1 MKKFKQLSIA
11 MLLLFGNGMVCSQN
25 NGFEYIFDIEE
36 PFKVFEE
43 IVELPDGNFVLYDFA
58 NGCLCEFSSTGE
70 FLKEKNIKAQVLGR
84 QQSHNTLLHVDNVG
98 NMYIF
103 RAYNPVLDTTAGDY
117 VPGVF
122 DSRITISMLDEDFE
136 TTSTI
141 NIPVAIDTA
150 DWQNIWSDH
159 SYDRVYPRI
168 ELGTVIEIENEGYV
182 ISFEKLIG
190 ETPRHLWGHGLD
202 STIFYKIDYE
212 GNVLQKNGLEH
223 HKCTRDIRNRNHL
236 LYDEEQDKFYFY
248 MSSEWD
254 AEPKGFIVF
263 KLDNDFN
270 LIEENIMPKTQGYG
284 NYTYHFR
291 DTWNLTD
298 GITLKRTSD
307 HTTILGS
314 SMFLSIRANTY
325 FSAVCME
332 INDNARVLDST
343 QFGTMQHVGLFV
355 THKTSVPAHGSM
367 DWVDEN
373 RIFFGYTPN
382 AFGNYFWNLPAEH
395 QYFMLTLLDRNLN
408 TTKELYY
415 TIKADSTFLWVN
427 TLKATSDGGCIIGGH
442 FWNFVDNPIY
452 QEQYLQSVITKFLA
466 EAFDGIDA
474 PHHYGLQI
482 AIAYP
487 NPGNDELNIRTTLQ
501 NAVAEV
507 YSLQGQLMCSQPLND
522 IITSFNTD
530 SWLSGTYLW
539 RVIKDGQV
547 CEHGK
552 WVKM

>member
-1 MKKFKQLSIA
+1 MFKQLSIA
-11 MLLLFGNGMVCSQN
+11 MLLLFGGGMVFSQN
-25 NGFEYIFDIEE
+25 NGFEYIFDTEE
-36 PFKVFEE
+36 PVKLFEN
-43 IVELPDGNFVLYDFA
+43 IVELPDGNYVLYDSY

-70 FLKEKNIKAQVLGR
+70 FLKEKNIKSQVLGR
-84 QQSHNTLLHVDNVG
+84 QQSRNTFLHVDNVG

-103 RAYNPVLDTTAGDY
+103 RAYNPILDTTAGDY

-159 SYDRVYPRI
+159 SYLEREYPRI
-168 ELGTVIEIENEGYV
+168 ELGTVIEIENEGFV

-190 ETPRHLWGHGLD
+190 EAHLHLWSHGLD

-223 HKCTRDIRNRNHL
+223 HKCTRDIRNKNHL
-236 LYDEEQDKFYFY
+236 LYDEGQDKFYFH
-248 MSSEWD
+248 MSSYWD
-254 AEPKGFIVF
+254 AEPRGFIVF
-263 KLDNDFN
+263 QLDNDFN

-284 NYTYHFR
+284 NYTYYLR
-291 DTWNLTD
+291 DTWSIID

-307 HTTILGS
+307 HTTILGA
-314 SMFLSIRANTY
+314 SMDLEIRANTY
-325 FSAVCME
+325 WSAVCME

-343 QFGTMQHVGLFV
+343 QFGTMPRVDGIHR
-355 THKTSVPAHGSM
+355 TSVPSCGSM

-373 RIFFGYTPN
+373 RIFFGYTPH
-382 AFGNYFWNLPAEH
+382 ALFSIVSGLPAEH

-415 TIKADSTFLWVN
+415 PVKADSTFLWVN

-452 QEQYLQSVITKFLA
+452 QKQYLQSVITKFPA
-466 EAFDGIDA
+466 EAFDGIDD

-507 YSLQGQLMCSQPLND
+507 YSLQGQLMCSQPLDD
-522 IITSFNTD
+522 IITSFSTD
-530 SWLSGTYLW
+530 SWPSGTYLW

>member
-1 MKKFKQLSIA
+1 MKLFKQLSIA
-11 MLLLFGNGMVCSQN
+11 MLLLFGGGMVCSQN

-70 FLKEKNIKAQVLGR
+70 LLKEKNIKAQVLGR
-84 QQSHNTLLHVDNVG
+84 QQSFNTLLHVDNVG

-103 RAYNPVLDTTAGDY
+103 RAYNPILDTTAGNY

-122 DSRITISMLDEDFE
+122 DSQITISMLDEDFE
-136 TTSTI
+136 TASTI

-159 SYDRVYPRI
+159 SLDRVYPRI
-168 ELGTVIEIENEGYV
+168 ELGTVIEIENEGFV

-236 LYDEEQDKFYFY
+236 LYDEEQDKFYFH
-248 MSSEWD
+248 MSSYWD
-254 AEPKGFIVF
+254 AEPRGFIVF
-263 KLDNDFN
+263 QLDSDFN
-270 LIEENIMPKTQGYG
+270 LIEQNIMPKTQGYG
-284 NYTYHFR
+284 NYTYYLR
-291 DTWNLTD
+291 DTWSIID

-307 HTTILGS
+307 HTTILGA
-314 SMFLSIRANTY
+314 SMDLEIRANTY
-325 FSAVCME
+325 WSAVCME

-343 QFGTMQHVGLFV
+343 QFGTMPRVDGIHR
-355 THKTSVPAHGSM
+355 TSVPSCGSM

-373 RIFFGYTPN
+373 RIFFGYTPH
-382 AFGNYFWNLPAEH
+382 ALFSIVSGLPAEH

-415 TIKADSTFLWVN
+415 PVKADSTFLWVN

-452 QEQYLQSVITKFLA
+452 QKQYLQSVITKFPA
-466 EAFDGIDA
+466 EAFDGIDD

-507 YSLQGQLMCSQPLND
+507 YSMQGQLMCSQPIND

-530 SWLSGTYLW
+530 SWSSGTYLW
-539 RVIKDGQV
+539 RVIKDGKV

>member
-1 MKKFKQLSIA
+1 MFKQLSIA
-11 MLLLFGNGMVCSQN
+11 MLLLFGGSMVFSQN

-36 PFKVFEE
+36 PLKIFED
-43 IVELPDGNFVLYDFA
+43 IVELPDGNFVLYGHDG
-58 NGCLCEFSSTGE
+58 NLCEFSSTGE
-70 FLKEKNIKAQVLGR
+70 FIKEKNINAQVLGC
-84 QQSHNTLLHVDNVG
+84 QQGQSTLLHVDNVG

-103 RAYNPVLDTTAGDY
+103 RAYNPILDTTAGDY
-117 VPGVF
+117 VPGGF
-122 DSRITISMLDEDFE
+122 NSRITISMLDEDFE

-141 NIPVAIDTA
+141 NIPVTIDTA

-168 ELGTVIEIENEGYV
+168 ELGTVIEIENEGFV
-182 ISFEKLIG
+182 ISFKKLIG
-190 ETPRHLWGHGLD
+190 EANGQHLWSHGLD

-212 GNVLQKNGLEH
+212 GNVLQKNWLEH
-223 HKCTRDIRNRNHL
+223 SKCTGDMRNRNHL
-236 LYDEEQDKFYFY
+236 LYDEEQDKFYYY
-248 MSSEWD
+248 MSYDWD
-254 AEPKGFIVF
+254 SSQPRGFIVF
-263 KLDNDFN
+263 QLDNDFN
-270 LIEENIMPKTQGYG
+270 LIEENIMPKTEGYG
-284 NYTYHFR
+284 NYTYHLR
-291 DTWNLTD
+291 DNWSITD

-314 SMFLSIRANTY
+314 SMVLFIRANQY
-325 FSAVCME
+325 WSAVCME
-332 INDNARVLDST
+332 INDNAIVLDST
-343 QFGTMQHVGLFV
+343 HFGTMPRVDGIHR
-355 THKTSVPAHGSM
+355 TSVPSCGSM
-367 DWVDEN
+367 DWADEN
-373 RIFFGYTPN
+373 RIFFGYTPH
-382 AFGNYFWNLPAEH
+382 ALFSYAWGLPAEH

-415 TIKADSTFLWVN
+415 PVKADSTFLWVN

-452 QEQYLQSVITKFLA
+452 NPQYLQSVITKFPA
-466 EAFDGIDA
+466 EAFDGIDT

-482 AIAYP
+482 AVAYP

-507 YSLQGQLMCSQPLND
+507 YSLQGQLMCSQPVND
-522 IITSFNTD
+522 IITTFNTD
-530 SWLSGTYLW
+530 SWSSGTYLW

-552 WVKM
+552 WVKL

>member
-11 MLLLFGNGMVCSQN
+11 MLLLFGGGMVSAQN

-70 FLKEKNIKAQVLGR
+70 LLKEKNIKAQVLGR
-84 QQSHNTLLHVDNVG
+84 QQSFNTLLHVDNVG

-103 RAYNPVLDTTAGDY
+103 RAYNPILDTTAGNY
-117 VPGVF
+117 VQGVF
-122 DSRITISMLDEDFE
+122 DSRITISMLDEDFD

-159 SYDRVYPRI
+159 SLDRVYPRI
-168 ELGTVIEIENEGYV
+168 ELGTVIEIENEGFV

-236 LYDEEQDKFYFY
+236 LYDEEQDKFYFH
-248 MSSEWD
+248 MSSYWD
-254 AEPKGFIVF
+254 AEPRGFIVF
-263 KLDNDFN
+263 QLDNDFN

-284 NYTYHFR
+284 NYTYYLR
-291 DTWNLTD
+291 DTWSIID

-307 HTTILGS
+307 HTTILGA
-314 SMFLSIRANTY
+314 SMDLEIRVNTY
-325 FSAVCME
+325 WSAVCME

-343 QFGTMQHVGLFV
+343 QFGTMPRVDGIHR
-355 THKTSVPAHGSM
+355 TSVPSCGSM

-373 RIFFGYTPN
+373 RIFFGYTPH
-382 AFGNYFWNLPAEH
+382 ALFSIVSGLPAEH

-415 TIKADSTFLWVN
+415 PVKADSTFLWVN

-452 QEQYLQSVITKFLA
+452 NSQYLQSVITKFPA
-466 EAFDGIDA
+466 EAFDGIEA

-507 YSLQGQLMCSQPLND
+507 YSLQGQLMCSQPLDD
-522 IITSFNTD
+522 IITSFSTD
-530 SWLSGTYLW
+530 SWSSGTYLW

>member
-1 MKKFKQLSIA
+1 MKMFKQLSIA
-11 MLLLFGNGMVCSQN
+11 MLLLFGGGMVFSQN

-36 PFKVFEE
+36 PVKFFED

-58 NGCLCEFSSTGE
+58 NGYLCEFSSTGE
-70 FLKEKNIKAQVLGR
+70 FIKEKNIKSQVLGR
-84 QQSHNTLLHVDNVG
+84 EQSSHNTFLHVVNGG

-103 RAYNPVLDTTAGDY
+103 RAYNPILDTTAGDY
-117 VPGVF
+117 VSGVF

-141 NIPVAIDTA
+141 SIPVAIDTA

-159 SYDRVYPRI
+159 SLDREYPRI
-168 ELGTVIEIENEGYV
+168 ELGTVIEIENEGFV

-190 ETPRHLWGHGLD
+190 EAPRHLWNHGLD

-223 HKCTRDIRNRNHL
+223 HKCTENIRNRNHL
-236 LYDEEQDKFYFY
+236 LYDEEQGKFYFY
-248 MSSEWD
+248 MSSDWD

-263 KLDNDFN
+263 QLDNDFN
-270 LIEENIMPKTQGYG
+270 LIEQNIMPKTQGYG
-284 NYTYHFR
+284 NYTYYLR
-291 DTWNLTD
+291 DTWHITD

-314 SMFLSIRANTY
+314 SMRLAIRANTY
-325 FSAVCME
+325 QSAVCME

-343 QFGTMQHVGLFV
+343 QFGTMLWDDVI
-355 THKTSVPAHGSM
+355 HKTSVPAHGSM

-373 RIFFGYTPN
+373 RIFFGYTPHALYKY
-382 AFGNYFWNLPAEH
+382 AFGLPAEH

-442 FWNFVDNPIY
+442 FWNFADYPIY
-452 QEQYLQSVITKFLA
+452 QHQYLQSVITKFPA
-466 EAFDGIDA
+466 EAFDGIEA

-530 SWLSGTYLW
+530 SWSSGTYLW
-539 RVIKDGQV
+539 RVTKDGQV